1 VASTKWEIENLRTS
15 DGWNA
20 LLNKV
25 CCFCEK
31 HDILV
36 IEMDKDYVNPKKA
49 RQNTC
54 ISNEHHYRI
63 DCFLL
68 F

>member
-1 VASTKWEIENLRTS
+1 VASTKREIENLRTS

-31 HDILV
+31 HDIIV
-36 IEMDKDYVNPKKA
+36 IEMDKDYMNPKKA
-49 RQNTC
+49 
-54 ISNEHHYRI
+54 
-63 DCFLL
+63 
-68 F
+68 